1 LDVYLIPITC
11 PTFKCTSQVTRHVE
25 NSVTLGAS
33 ILVGGPADVDM
44 NSTGATFYKP
54 TVLVNMTQ
62 EMVPFHEESFGP
74 IAPLM
79 KFQTEE
85 EAIAIANNT
94 KYVRWIHLFH

>member
-1 LDVYLIPITC
+1 VVIFFPITC
-11 PTFKCTSQVTRHVE
+11 PTLICTSQVIRHVE
-25 NSVTLGAS
+25 NSVTMGAN
-33 ILVGGPADVDM
+33 ILVGGPADLDM

-62 EMVPFHEESFGP
+62 EMIPFHEESFGP

-94 KYVRWIHLFH
+94 KYV